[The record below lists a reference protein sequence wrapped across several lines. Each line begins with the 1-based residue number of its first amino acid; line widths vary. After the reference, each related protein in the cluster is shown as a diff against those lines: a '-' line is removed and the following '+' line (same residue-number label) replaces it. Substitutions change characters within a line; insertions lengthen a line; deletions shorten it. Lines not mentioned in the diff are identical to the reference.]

1 MANTEWS
8 RLRPIHDAAAALDGI
23 ADDATPDEIA
33 DAVTV
38 ALKRLSNGINML
50 EISDRAAARQM
61 LQWKTIN
68 GDLRAV
74 IAYYANQIAVRLLES
89 NNGKSVPV
97 IVEADNGEQIVCT
110 PKVTFRRTDV
120 NRQELT
126 EAVERLTTNP
136 VHRLN
141 PNGTGELV
149 DHDTAKLMLLK
160 KAFRLEPR
168 WSELK
173 KLGIQDDEFCVRD
186 KQFSLDVKAGMQL

>member
-8 RLRPIHDAAAALDGI
+8 LMRPIHDAAAALDGI

-38 ALKRLSNGINML
+38 ALKRLSDGINML
-50 EISDRAAARQM
+50 EISDRAAARQI
-61 LQWKTIN
+61 LQWKTISAN
-68 GDLRAV
+68 LRSLTAHYTNH
-74 IAYYANQIAVRLLES
+74 IAKRLLES
-89 NNGKSVPV
+89 NNGKSLPV
-97 IVEADNGEQIVCT
+97 VVESDNGEHIVCV
-110 PKVTFRRTDV
+110 PKVSIRRSEV

-126 EAVERLTTNP
+126 EAVERLSSNP

-149 DHDTAKLMLLK
+149 DHDTAKLMLFK
-160 KAFRLEPR
+160 KAFRFEPR

-173 KLGIQDDEFCVRD
+173 KLGIQDDEFCSRE
-186 KQFSLDVKAGMQL
+186 KQYSLDVKPGTQL